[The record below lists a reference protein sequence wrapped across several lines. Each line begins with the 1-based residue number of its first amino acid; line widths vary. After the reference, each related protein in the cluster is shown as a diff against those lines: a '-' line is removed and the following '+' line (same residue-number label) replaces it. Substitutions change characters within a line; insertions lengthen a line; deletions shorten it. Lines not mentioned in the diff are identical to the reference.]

1 MHALG
6 GCSTAELFNFQ
17 NGNTA
22 LHHAAYYG
30 KDECIEPL
38 LEAKAS
44 LNAQNKVQ
52 LEQLLYIYILIVCVR
67 VCVCV
72 CVW

>member
-17 NGNTA
+17 DGNTA
-22 LHHAAYYG
+22 LHLAAWNG
-30 KDECIEPL
+30 KEECIEPL

-44 LNAQNKVQ
+44 LSAQNKVQ
-52 LEQLLYIYILIVCVR
+52 LEQY
-67 VCVCV
+67 
-72 CVW
+72 